1 MAKVS
6 APLMSMSASGKLA
19 DAIVF
24 FTWKGRNVVRQWLIP
39 ANPQTTAQGDRRI
52 ICGGT
57 GRAVAK
63 IGVDYAYHQQLIDLE
78 LIPGGQ
84 TKQSYM
90 VKYILDNY
98 LTNATTYSTQLACVA
113 AHTSSNLFQSLA
125 DTLNLLEF
133 DLSYASIDPYDE
145 RLGLY
150 LMAKAGI
157 ALSFTG
163 SPYTKTLA
171 SWTAAGID
179 KFESDLTA
187 A

>member
-39 ANPQTTAQGDRRI
+39 ANPQTSGQGDRRI
-52 ICGGT
+52 IAGGT
-57 GRAVAK
+57 GRAVGK
-63 IGVDYAYHQQLIDLE
+63 ITVDENYHQQLIDLE

-98 LTNATTYSTQLACVA
+98 ISNATNYSTELACMK
-113 AHTSSNLFQSLA
+113 AHSASDHWQTQA
-125 DTLNLLEF
+125 DTLNLLDF
-133 DLSYASIDPYDE
+133 DLDYASIDPYDE

-150 LMAKAGI
+150 LMAKAAI

-163 SPYTKTLA
+163 TPYTKTLSA
-171 SWTAAGID
+171 WTSVQISNFA
-179 KFESDLTA
+179 SDLTG
-187 A
+187 

>member
-39 ANPQTTAQGDRRI
+39 ANPQTSGQGDRRI

-57 GRAVAK
+57 GRAVGQ
-63 IGVDYAYHQQLIDLE
+63 ITVDENYHQQLIDLE

-98 LTNATTYSTQLACVA
+98 LLNATNYSTQLACMKAHAASDHIQEVA
-113 AHTSSNLFQSLA
+113 DALG
-125 DTLNLLEF
+125 LLEF
-133 DLSYASIDPYDE
+133 DLSYASVAPYDE
-145 RLGLY
+145 RLGVY
-150 LMAKAGI
+150 LMAKAAI
-157 ALSFTG
+157 ALAFTG
-163 SPYTKTLA
+163 SPYTKTLSA
-171 SWTAAGID
+171 WTGPE
-179 KFESDLTA
+179 FSNFQTDLTG
-187 A
+187 